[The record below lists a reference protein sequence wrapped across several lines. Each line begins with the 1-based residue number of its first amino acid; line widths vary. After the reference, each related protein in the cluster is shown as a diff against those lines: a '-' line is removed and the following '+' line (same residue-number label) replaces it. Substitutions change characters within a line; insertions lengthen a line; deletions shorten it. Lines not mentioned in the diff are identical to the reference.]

1 MMRNR
6 DILFTLGKVVLFAF
20 SISVGCSTP
29 QTPADH
35 SGAGMTC
42 IQGIVNYVSPINS
55 ARVPYANATVT
66 AWQAGKDRALVETKA
81 DKDGHYCIEI
91 PLGGNRVD
99 LRVWGLDRFE
109 RTDYV
114 CEGSATD
121 IDLGSISRECGKG
134 NCLKV
139 DITAQCRERV
149 DRRR

>member
-6 DILFTLGKVVLFAF
+6 DILFTLGKVALFAF

-29 QTPADH
+29 QTPVAH

-42 IQGIVNYVSPINS
+42 IEGSVTYVSPINS
-55 ARVPYANATVT
+55 AKVPYPNAAIT
-66 AWQAGKDRALVETKA
+66 AWQPGKDRALVETKA
-81 DKDGHYCIEI
+81 DKAGNFCIEI
-91 PLGGNRVD
+91 PLVSNRVD
-99 LRVWGLDRFE
+99 LRVWGLERFE

-114 CEGSATD
+114 CEGSVTD
-121 IDLGSISRECGKG
+121 IELGSISRECGKG